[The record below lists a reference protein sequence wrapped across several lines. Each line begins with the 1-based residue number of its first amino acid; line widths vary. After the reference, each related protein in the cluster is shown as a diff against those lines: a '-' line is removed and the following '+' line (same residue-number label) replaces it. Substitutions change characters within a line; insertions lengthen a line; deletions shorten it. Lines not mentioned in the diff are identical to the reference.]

1 MRRKVNLTTIL
12 LVMIDLVL
20 IIASLNIAPLEH
32 GEIFPHASDKG
43 DGGWIPV
50 TETPWTGG
58 FGECVVSDGKYIY
71 VMMQRNAVS
80 TTYFMRY
87 DPASDTWEDL
97 SENVPDV
104 DFKNGLAMAYDY
116 EGNFYVLAGSTY
128 ADGAD
133 RVYFFKYNISTD
145 TWIRLA
151 DTPHVQG
158 AGDAI
163 TYSGYDGKI
172 YAFIGRNKYSGDYEP
187 PDGVYSV
194 FARYDP
200 NNDTWENLTFPP
212 WPGTDDGAS
221 LAWTGGKYIYALEG
235 EFYENTPVTNFA
247 RYDIDNDT
255 WENMSDIP
263 APDGVGDGGSLL
275 WIGYYD
281 SSYSDLI
288 FALDG
293 NGCNETPGYNFTV
306 YHISTDTW
314 EELEDLPYP
323 VGYYVGNRLAYARGK
338 IFYWQGTPGTWEGG
352 GRHICYY
359 VPEAIPEMVFTQI
372 PDFSGNS

>member
-1 MRRKVNLTTIL
+1 MSHSGGGALLFLSYGVNKWFKLFNPRQLLIL
-12 LVMIDLVL
+12 VKLVKL
-20 IIASLNIAPLEH
+20 IRGA
-32 GEIFPHASDKG
+32 GERIEEEKLRE
-43 DGGWIPV
+43 GW
-50 TETPWTGG
+50 
-58 FGECVVSDGKYIY
+58 CKKD
-71 VMMQRNAVS
+71 A
-80 TTYFMRY
+80 
-87 DPASDTWEDL
+87 
-97 SENVPDV
+97 
-104 DFKNGLAMAYDY
+104 
-116 EGNFYVLAGSTY
+116 
-128 ADGAD
+128 
-133 RVYFFKYNISTD
+133 FKYAKAI
-145 TWIRLA
+145 
-151 DTPHVQG
+151 
-158 AGDAI
+158 I

-200 NNDTWENLTFPP
+200 NSDTWENLTFPP

-221 LAWTGGKYIYALEG
+221 LAWAGGKYIYALEG

-247 RYDIDNDT
+247 GYDIDNDA

-275 WIGYYD
+275 WIGYFD
-281 SSYSDLI
+281 SSHSDPI

-338 IFYWQGTPGTWEGG
+338 IFYWQGTPSTWEGG
-352 GRHICYY
+352 GRHVCYY
-359 VPEAIPEMVFTQI
+359 VPEAIPEMVFAQI
-372 PDFSGNS
+372 PDFRAIPNFSFVYLRKQRMHDFVSYSAAGVEGISDFKAHLQGGLFSLGQQIMAVTGPRREGKTYFML